1 MLGRIRTEHERADA
15 DREGVVRVFV
25 PGPALHERHTAGAP
39 DALGAAIEIAPGL
52 GGAQVV
58 DPQVHGCDGGKLGQA
73 AKCGHPA
80 RLIEKRGDDAPE
92 DDPAGRIAHQI
103 VAIRKHQ
110 RGLARPDPKIGGE
123 VVLTRGEEGPP
134 TLRTPGEDGE
144 PLALAEVDFEALIA
158 DPAIGSVARE
168 RLQIDPRARTGRAM
182 WLLARNQPERAFKL
196 LDGDPVEFFRDSVW
210 PHVSAVLAR
219 RPPVE
224 LDAQQAL
231 ELILTARREGDH
243 VEARLRLGRFESKF
257 AESAAVR
264 DSEMLRADIGDWIA
278 RREEVERVRSEFAAH
293 AAEGVSIDVRAVD
306 DDLRVEIVYPLAD
319 VRFGPQVGWSRAG
332 GEMRTGPGEVSLAQA
347 EQRAL
352 HIATLFEPDSDVEVT
367 AELRFPDTGEVPQL
381 TMIRVNGVEIAL
393 AVLPDRTALA
403 IARPVAP
410 FRAEVFSHDL
420 QPALTEAARAGGPTI
435 TPGAVH
441 ELRVRL
447 RRSNRTRTQVEATL
461 DGKPLIRQPA
471 RIPRVEA
478 RAEVVFA
485 PLQQLAVRSVRIAG
499 RVR

>member
-1 MLGRIRTEHERADA
+1 MEGEKA
-15 DREGVVRVFV
+15 DRLFGAARKKLLEAESVTEGA
-25 PGPALHERHTAGAP
+25 GAYNLACLSALLGEEPECGEWLEKSKTAGKRET
-39 DALGAAIEIAPGL
+39 LSLRLLSISTEVTIANP
-52 GGAQVV
+52 VTT
-58 DPQVHGCDGGKLGQA
+58 
-73 AKCGHPA
+73 
-80 RLIEKRGDDAPE
+80 
-92 DDPAGRIAHQI
+92 
-103 VAIRKHQ
+103 RKS
-110 RGLARPDPKIGGE
+110 
-123 VVLTRGEEGPP
+123 T
-134 TLRTPGEDGE
+134 
-144 PLALAEVDFEALIA
+144 LALAEVDFEALIA
-158 DPAIGSVARE
+158 DPAIGSVVRE

-210 PHVSAVLAR
+210 PHVSVVLAR

-441 ELRVRL
+441 ELRAMKSFSSSVPPL
-447 RRSNRTRTQVEATL
+447 RRFAIVSSAMITGSSPSTL
-461 DGKPLIRQPA
+461 GSFRNMRSAHFNSQSKTKFRLIAMVLGSTSTLFVAKKTNWQWCS
-471 RIPRVEA
+471 IT
-478 RAEVVFA
+478 
-485 PLQQLAVRSVRIAG
+485 
-499 RVR
+499 